1 MKCVTMRTY
10 VARLQEKLG
19 ASNRMQLGRYDLRIE
34 DGRNRT
40 DGLSGQSGNRAIGQS
55 GNRAIGQ

>member
-40 DGLSGQSGNRAIGQS
+40 DGLSAQSGNE
-55 GNRAIGQ
+55 